1 MMRIAMGLK
10 SGLPDEVDFA
20 LTKLVQTSY
29 EAGDELRAEAFPG
42 LSEALFEKLGSIE
55 ELIREHSFKG
65 FEDVLE
71 DADFTKHLEKINEA
85 ALVLRNMSFQIDNA
99 RYFSHL
105 KNSRR
110 IIVMCLSLP
119 NQTSFVELKH
129 YVLDMV
135 ESMATHLAVSFNDNL
150 FEALHSNLLSDDRG
164 LLLGSLR
171 SICRFVMGRDESNR
185 LGEIQMAAI
194 DRIRNL
200 LMLEDE
206 DLVSACLDFL
216 YQYTAN
222 EENVEKLM
230 QPSDGIE
237 LIKQL
242 MRLLLYQAIPGEQT
256 VWLKTRIPRPLPPRD
271 IPNLPQEIVH
281 DLLTFAEPERATRWW
296 VPTLLLYVASVPSL
310 FTITLDHSY

>member
-1 MMRIAMGLK
+1 MTRIAMGLK
-10 SGLPDEVDFA
+10 SGLPEEVDFA
-20 LTKLVQTSY
+20 LTKLVQYSY
-29 EAGDELRAEAFPG
+29 EAGDDLRGELFPG
-42 LSEALFEKLGSIE
+42 LSEALFNKIESIE
-55 ELIREHSFKG
+55 GLIQRHSFNG
-65 FEDVLE
+65 IEDILE
-71 DADFTKHLEKINEA
+71 DAEFTKHLEKINEA

-99 RYFSHL
+99 RHFSRL
-105 KNSRR
+105 KNTRKV
-110 IIVMCLSLP
+110 IVMGLSLP
-119 NQTSFVELKH
+119 NQTSFMELKH
-129 YVLDMV
+129 YMLDLV
-135 ESMATHLAVSFNDNL
+135 ESMAIHLVLSTNDNL
-150 FEALHSNLLSDDRG
+150 FESLHANLLSDDRG

-230 QPSDGIE
+230 EPPDGIE

-256 VWLKTRIPRPLPPRD
+256 VWLKTRMPRPVPPRE
-271 IPNLPQEIVH
+271 IPNLPQEIVQ
-281 DLLTFAEPERATRWW
+281 DLLTYTEPERATRW
-296 VPTLLLYVASVPSL
+296 
-310 FTITLDHSY
+310 

>member
-29 EAGDELRAEAFPG
+29 EAGDDLRAEVFPG
-42 LSEALFEKLGSIE
+42 LSEALFDKLGSID
-55 ELIREHSFKG
+55 ELIRRHSFHG
-65 FEDVLE
+65 FEDILE

-105 KNSRR
+105 KNARN
-110 IIVMCLSLP
+110 IIVMCMSLP
-119 NQTSFVELKH
+119 NQTSFMELKH

-135 ESMATHLAVSFNDNL
+135 ESMATHLLVSFNDNL
-150 FEALHSNLLSDDRG
+150 FEALHANLLSDDRG

-185 LGEIQMAAI
+185 LGEIKMAAI

-200 LMLEDE
+200 LMLEDD

-222 EENVEKLM
+222 EDNVEKLM
-230 QPSDGIE
+230 QPPDGIE

-256 VWLKTRIPRPLPPRD
+256 VWLKTRMPRAPPPRD

-281 DLLTFAEPERATRWW
+281 DLLTFAEPERATRW
-296 VPTLLLYVASVPSL
+296 
-310 FTITLDHSY
+310 